1 MNSFKAL
8 GIDEKWILKLKN
20 DGVVEPTAVQNL
32 TIGDILEGS
41 DIMAEAQ
48 TGTGK
53 TLAFLLPMFQ
63 RFDSDND
70 NIQGLILTPTRE
82 LAIQITS
89 VAKQL
94 AEGTAF
100 TVLPIYG
107 GIDTSAQI
115 KKLNKVVTLI
125 VATPGRLLD
134 HLGKGNADLSGLKTL
149 VLDEVD
155 QMLLSGF
162 KFDIER
168 ILEKTSKH
176 KQVLCFSATLD
187 SSVKKMAYKIM
198 KSPLEKV
205 VRKETVTLETIEQ
218 KVVLVS
224 DRWKEEALF
233 HELEYSN
240 PYLGIIFCR
249 TKRRAD
255 QLETHMVQSKYNCVK
270 LHGDMTQNSRQRV
283 MRDFREGKYQYL
295 VTTDV
300 AARGLDI
307 SGVGHI
313 YNFDVPET
321 PEIYIHRI
329 GRTGRMGEEGV
340 AITFVAPKDEPML
353 KDIEKTIKM
362 ELKKITY
369 ERNKGE

>member
-1 MNSFKAL
+1 MSSFNAL
-8 GIDEKWILKLKN
+8 GIDEEWILKLKT
-20 DGVVEPTAVQNL
+20 DGVVEPTAIQTL
-32 TIGDILEGS
+32 TIADILEGS

-63 RFDSDND
+63 KFDGEND

-89 VAKQL
+89 VAKKL
-94 AEGTAF
+94 AEGTVF

-107 GIDTSAQI
+107 GIDTSSQI
-115 KKLNKVVTLI
+115 KKLNKAVTLI

-168 ILEKTSKH
+168 ILDKTGKS

-187 SSVKKMAYKIM
+187 SNVKKMAYKIM
-198 KSPLEKV
+198 KSPIEKV
-205 VRKETVTLETIEQ
+205 VRKESVTLETIEQ

-233 HELEYSN
+233 HELAYSN

-255 QLETHMVQSKYNCVK
+255 QLETHMIQSKYNCVK
-270 LHGDMTQNSRQRV
+270 LHGDMTQNARQRV

-340 AITFVAPKDEPML
+340 AITFVAPKDETML

>member
-1 MNSFKAL
+1 
-8 GIDEKWILKLKN
+8 
-20 DGVVEPTAVQNL
+20 
-32 TIGDILEGS
+32 
-41 DIMAEAQ
+41 
-48 TGTGK
+48 
-53 TLAFLLPMFQ
+53 
-63 RFDSDND
+63 
-70 NIQGLILTPTRE
+70 
-82 LAIQITS
+82 
-89 VAKQL
+89 
-94 AEGTAF
+94 
-100 TVLPIYG
+100 
-107 GIDTSAQI
+107 
-115 KKLNKVVTLI
+115 
-125 VATPGRLLD
+125 
-134 HLGKGNADLSGLKTL
+134 
-149 VLDEVD
+149 
-155 QMLLSGF
+155 
-162 KFDIER
+162 
-168 ILEKTSKH
+168 
-176 KQVLCFSATLD
+176 VLCFSATLD

-205 VRKETVTLETIEQ
+205 VRKESVTLETIEQ

-270 LHGDMTQNSRQRV
+270 LHGDMSQNSRQRV

-313 YNFDVPET
+313 YNFDAPET

-340 AITFVAPKDEPML
+340 AITFVAPKDESML

>member
-8 GIDEKWILKLKN
+8 GIDETWISKLKN
-20 DGVVEPTAVQNL
+20 DGVIEPTAVQTM
-32 TIGDILEGS
+32 TIGNILEGS

-63 RFDSDND
+63 KFDSDSD

-82 LAIQITS
+82 LAIQITG

-94 AEGTAF
+94 AEGTSF

-115 KKLNKVVTLI
+115 KKLNKAVTLI

-134 HLGKGNADLSGLKTL
+134 HLGKGSADLSAIKTL

-168 ILEKTSKH
+168 ILEKTNTT

-187 SSVKKMAYKIM
+187 SNVKKMAYKIM
-198 KSPLEKV
+198 KDPIEKAV
-205 VRKETVTLETIEQ
+205 KKESVTLETIEQ

-255 QLETHMVQSKYNCVK
+255 QLETHMIQSKYNCVK
-270 LHGDMTQNSRQRV
+270 LHGDMSQNARQRV

-340 AITFVAPKDEPML
+340 AITFVAPKDEIML
-353 KDIEKTIKM
+353 KDIERTIKM
-362 ELKKITY
+362 ELTKITY
-369 ERNKGE
+369 ERTKGE

>member
-20 DGVVEPTAVQNL
+20 DGVVEPTEVQKL
-32 TIGDILEGS
+32 TIHDILEGA

-63 RFDSDND
+63 RFDSDSD

-94 AEGTAF
+94 AEGTSF
-100 TVLPIYG
+100 NVLPIYG

-115 KKLNKVVTLI
+115 KKLNKAVTLI

-168 ILEKTSKH
+168 ILDKTNKN

-205 VRKETVTLETIEQ
+205 VRKESVTLETIEQ

-270 LHGDMTQNSRQRV
+270 LHGDMSQNSRQRV

-340 AITFVAPKDEPML
+340 AITFVAPKDESML

>member
-1 MNSFKAL
+1 MNSFKTL
-8 GIDEKWILKLKN
+8 GIDEKWIIKLKKE
-20 DGVVEPTAVQNL
+20 GVIEPTEIQTL
-32 TIGDILEGS
+32 TIGDILEGT

-63 RFDSDND
+63 KFESGND
-70 NIQGLILTPTRE
+70 NIQGLVLTPTRE
-82 LAIQITS
+82 LAIQITN

-94 AEGTAF
+94 AEGTSF

-115 KKLNKVVTLI
+115 KKLNKAVTLI

-134 HLGKGNADLSGLKTL
+134 HLGKGSADLSELKTL

-168 ILEKTSKH
+168 IFEKTGKN

-198 KSPLEKV
+198 KSPIEKV
-205 VRKETVTLETIEQ
+205 VRKNSVTLETIEQ

-233 HELEYSN
+233 HELEHSN

-362 ELKKITY
+362 ELTKITY